1 MKLEKKV
8 AVVTGAASGIGKS
21 IAELFVKEGA
31 KVVGVD
37 LRAESMAEM
46 EKEMQGNFVAFGGD
60 ISTETSNVAMIDKA
74 VEAFGKVDILINNA
88 GVVDQGMTV
97 EHITNDIWERTMK
110 VNLYGPLYAM
120 RHFIHLKVEAGEPGA
135 IVSTSSVGGNAHP
148 LICGCAYA
156 SSKAALLQLTKHAAY
171 TYGAKNIRTNAICV
185 GAAPTTGIASTFTN
199 PDMEGMAFSSIV
211 NGFSIRNAE
220 PVELA
225 QAILFLA
232 SDEASYVNGAVLNV
246 DGGWSCL

>member
-1 MKLEKKV
+1 MKLENKV
-8 AVVTGAASGIGKS
+8 AVVTGAGSGIGKS

-37 LRAESMAEM
+37 LHTESMKKM
-46 EKEMQGNFVAFGGD
+46 EKEMQGSFTAFGGD
-60 ISTETSNVAMIDKA
+60 ISTEETNVAMIDKA
-74 VEAFGKVDILINNA
+74 VEIFGKIDILINNA

-97 EHITNDIWERTMK
+97 EHITNDIWDRTMK

-171 TYGAKNIRTNAICV
+171 AYGAKNIRTNAICV
-185 GAAPTTGIASTFTN
+185 GAAPTTGIAGTFTN
-199 PDMEGMAFSSIV
+199 PDMEGMGFSSII

-220 PVELA
+220 PIELA